1 MKLKEISI
9 KKLFGIFDH
18 DIKLNNDRGITIII
32 GENGLGKTK
41 ILEMVEAFFK
51 GEFYKLT
58 NVEYESLLFK
68 FEDNVSWEVSKNN
81 SQEKEVSLSI
91 NQKEKEKEEEVFLIE
106 LDVYT
111 PEAIRREAAHIVR
124 MSNTLRR
131 ISNDTWQHRYNGE
144 LYNSL
149 EIVEKFGVNSS
160 KAFGNN
166 FIKDLD
172 LPQWFIS
179 RFERVQVSLIET
191 QRVYNFENPDRAPIE
206 TVKKYSRELTEL
218 IKRKLTESTELSS
231 KLDRT
236 YPNRLVNE
244 LKKGNRNVSE
254 ENLKDE
260 LNALEDKRSLL
271 DEVGLVE
278 TDKNSD
284 LLLIDEPENTV
295 KNVLMLYVKDSFDK
309 LSIFDEIA
317 EKIRLLL
324 KIINERFKHK
334 KLFVNKEEGFV
345 FKSTVLKEAG
355 IFKKIPLEQLSSGE
369 KNELILFYNLI
380 FNTTP
385 NSLILIDEPEISLHI
400 SWQNKFISDLKEIHN
415 LNKLDILI
423 ATHSPDII
431 SNNWDLRVELQGVE

>member
-9 KKLFGIFDH
+9 KKLFGIFNH
-18 DIKLNNDRGITIII
+18 EIKLSIDRGITIVI

-51 GEFYKLT
+51 GEFYKLA
-58 NVEYESLLFK
+58 NIEYESLIFK
-68 FEDNVSWEVSKNN
+68 FEDNVSWEIFKNET
-81 SQEKEVSLSI
+81 QEKEVSLSVS
-91 NQKEKEKEEEVFLIE
+91 QKRKGKKEEVFLLE
-106 LDVYT
+106 LDVYN
-111 PEAIRREAAHIVR
+111 PEAIRREAMHIAR
-124 MSNTLRR
+124 GSNTLRR
-131 ISNDTWQHRYNGE
+131 SGPNTWEHRYTGE

-149 EIVEKFGVNSS
+149 EIVERYSANQPRRFDNDSIKNSDS
-160 KAFGNN
+160 
-166 FIKDLD
+166 
-172 LPQWFIS
+172 PQWFID
-179 RFERVQVSLIET
+179 RFEKVQVSLIET
-191 QRVYNFENPDRAPIE
+191 QRVYNFGNPDRAPIE
-206 TVKKYSRELTEL
+206 TVRKYSRELTES
-218 IKRKLTESTELSS
+218 IKQKLTESTELSS

-244 LKKGNRNVSE
+244 LKEGNRSVSE
-254 ENLKDE
+254 SDLNDE
-260 LNALEDKRSLL
+260 LKALEDKRSLL

-284 LLLIDEPENTV
+284 LLLIDKPEDTV

-334 KLFVNKEEGFV
+334 KLYVNKEDGFA
-345 FKSTVLKEAG
+345 FKSTVLKEG
-355 IFKKIPLEQLSSGE
+355 DIYRQIPLEQLSSGE
-369 KNELILFYNLI
+369 KNELILFYHLI
-380 FNTTP
+380 FNTSP

-431 SNNWDLRVELQGVE
+431 SNNWDLKVELQGVE

>member
-9 KKLFGIFDH
+9 KKLFGFFDH
-18 DIKLNNDRGITIII
+18 DVKLNVDRGITIII

-41 ILEMVEAFFK
+41 ILEMIEAFFK

-58 NVEYESLLFK
+58 NVEYESIIFK
-68 FEDNVSWEVSKNN
+68 FEDDVSWEVIQNRKG
-81 SQEKEVSLSI
+81 K
-91 NQKEKEKEEEVFLIE
+91 KEEEVFLLE
-106 LDVYT
+106 LDVYN
-111 PEAIRREAAHIVR
+111 PEAIRREAMHIGRV
-124 MSNTLRR
+124 SNTLRR
-131 ISNDTWQHRYNGE
+131 VSPNTWEHRYTGE
-144 LYNSL
+144 LYNPL
-149 EIVEKFGVNSS
+149 EVVEKFSPNHPRR
-160 KAFGNN
+160 FDNE
-166 FIKDLD
+166 FIRNLDLD
-172 LPQWFIS
+172 QWFVD
-179 RFERVQVSLIET
+179 RFEKVQVSLIET

-206 TVKKYSRELTEL
+206 TVKKYSKELTEL
-218 IKRKLTESTELSS
+218 IKQKLTVSTELSS

-254 ENLKDE
+254 DDLIRELK
-260 LNALEDKRSLL
+260 ALEDKRSLL

-284 LLLIDEPENTV
+284 LLFIDSPEDTV
-295 KNVLMLYVKDSFDK
+295 KNVLMLYVKDSFEK

-334 KLFVNKEEGFV
+334 KLYVNKEDGFA
-345 FKSTVLKEAG
+345 FKSTVLKDED
-355 IFKKIPLEQLSSGE
+355 IYRQIPLEQLSSGE
-369 KNELILFYNLI
+369 KNELILFYHLI
-380 FNTTP
+380 FNTSP

-431 SNNWDLRVELQGVE
+431 SNNWDLKVELQGVE